1 VDGDAGAADL
11 ALAERI
17 VGIAAELRR
26 QIERHGEARRA
37 VLDQVAV
44 ALVGVLGA
52 REPRVLAHRPEAVA
66 VHPLVD
72 AAGERVGAGLA
83 QALLEPRGDVVGVVE
98 ALDLDAGIGEDA
110 FVVGAYDGRNVAM
123 RAGVDR
129 DGLIVA
135 HAWRIWARL

>member
-1 VDGDAGAADL
+1 
-11 ALAERI
+11 
-17 VGIAAELRR
+17 
-26 QIERHGEARRA
+26 
-37 VLDQVAV
+37 
-44 ALVGVLGA
+44 
-52 REPRVLAHRPEAVA
+52 

-98 ALDLDAGIGEDA
+98 ALDLDAGIGEHA
-110 FVVGAYDGRNVAM
+110 FVVGAYDGRDVAM

-135 HAWRIWARL
+135 HAWRIWARLRRRRRLARLPSVACALRSPASADCPRRFRTTSAWPRSCAGAGSTCTASRGTTPRRAGRTSTPS